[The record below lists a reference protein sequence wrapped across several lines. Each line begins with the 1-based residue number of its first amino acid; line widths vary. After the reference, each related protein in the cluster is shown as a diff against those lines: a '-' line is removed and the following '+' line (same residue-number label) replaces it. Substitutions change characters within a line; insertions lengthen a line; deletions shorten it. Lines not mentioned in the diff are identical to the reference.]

1 MLYIGRKIKPAM
13 YITVL
18 FAALSISSFNINAA
32 DKKAYGVFVGLNRN
46 KIEKLYNYEQV
57 IIDAQG
63 YTKSDIKKLHK
74 KGVKVYSYLNIGS
87 LETYRS
93 YYNKYKKYCLKQY
106 DNWEDEYWIDVS
118 KRQWR
123 SFIVNKIAKKI
134 NNKGVD
140 GFFIDNA
147 DVYYLYPKKEIYSGV
162 KSILK
167 QLKSRYNKEII
178 INGGDTFV
186 KKVIKTEKNIDRIF
200 DGVNQECVFTKIDF
214 DSKSFGNNSKSDR
227 KYYLNYL
234 RRCKRNKIDI
244 YLTEYAKTRA
254 SIRKVIADYCK
265 KNNYK
270 YYVSRS
276 LNLN

>member
-1 MLYIGRKIKPAM
+1 M
-13 YITVL
+13 
-18 FAALSISSFNINAA
+18 
-32 DKKAYGVFVGLNRN
+32 
-46 KIEKLYNYEQV
+46 
-57 IIDAQG
+57 
-63 YTKSDIKKLHK
+63 
-74 KGVKVYSYLNIGS
+74 
-87 LETYRS
+87 
-93 YYNKYKKYCLKQY
+93 
-106 DNWEDEYWIDVS
+106 
-118 KRQWR
+118 
-123 SFIVNKIAKKI
+123 
-134 NNKGVD
+134 
-140 GFFIDNA
+140 
-147 DVYYLYPKKEIYSGV
+147 
-162 KSILK
+162 K
-167 QLKSRYNKEII
+167 QLKSKYNKEII

-244 YLTEYAKTRA
+244 YLTEYAKPRA

>member
-93 YYNKYKKYCLKQY
+93 YYNKYKNTALSNMITGKMNTGLMYP
-106 DNWEDEYWIDVS
+106 NVS
-118 KRQWR
+118 GE
-123 SFIVNKIAKKI
+123 A
-134 NNKGVD
+134 
-140 GFFIDNA
+140 
-147 DVYYLYPKKEIYSGV
+147 L
-162 KSILK
+162 
-167 QLKSRYNKEII
+167 
-178 INGGDTFV
+178 
-186 KKVIKTEKNIDRIF
+186 
-200 DGVNQECVFTKIDF
+200 
-214 DSKSFGNNSKSDR
+214 
-227 KYYLNYL
+227 
-234 RRCKRNKIDI
+234 
-244 YLTEYAKTRA
+244 
-254 SIRKVIADYCK
+254 
-265 KNNYK
+265 
-270 YYVSRS
+270 
-276 LNLN
+276 

>member
-1 MLYIGRKIKPAM
+1 MFYIGRKIKPAI

-93 YYNKYKKYCLKQY
+93 YYNKYKIYCLKQY

-167 QLKSRYNKEII
+167 QLKSKYNKEII

-214 DSKSFGNNSKSDR
+214 DSKSFGNNSKPDR

-234 RRCKRNKIDI
+234 RRCKGNKIDI
-244 YLTEYAKTRA
+244 YLTEYAKPRA
-254 SIRKVIADYCK
+254 SIRKVIADYCR